1 MLNFIM
7 SSVDF
12 KFFIS
17 YQAIVIQR
25 KNKEFQM
32 RQKDLYLAM
41 KGLIRLSKPKKKQF
55 QTYLIIENTLAYQ

>member
-1 MLNFIM
+1 M

-41 KGLIRLSKPKKKQF
+41 KGLIRLSKPKIDLGVCSRRRDLF
-55 QTYLIIENTLAYQ
+55 C